1 MSDWRATLER
11 AATLSKDAVRH
22 LPGLVR
28 LLESVAAGRAT
39 VDDVRDELGTIVDR
53 RPGFVDALDA
63 ALRFGCH
70 DQPGFDAA
78 RAVLFELPRV
88 LDAIVAI
95 PPLGPEP
102 NTEGGAA
109 ATLARMHA
117 LERSGSGAKP
127 HSTFVCPRCR
137 SRRIKTQ
144 HTDAF
149 ERREMEVR
157 CAECG
162 NYGAWT
168 EGDAE
173 EAEWHPMLAFA
184 SSTTRST
191 KLTDTFIE
199 YLKTGAARPHEL
211 AATLRA
217 AVIQLEGTLL
227 ERSGWQAGIDGWRRI
242 FVGRKPPSDA
252 VPGDAWLDS
261 VEVMPMVLVEAPTY
275 RADSPTRLVWLAI
288 RPVMRWQFRA
298 FAAVAPIVGR
308 TVQVEL
314 PIKPLDSARLVGDE
328 LAPITSITEGE
339 AGLYALWFGKAP
351 GTRNAWRGA
360 TQVLG
365 DRAAS
370 LWTPGLREWTCER
383 CSFDEGLRVR
393 IGPDDVE
400 LNADDDYIAMMRE
413 DAELR
418 TLVGEA
424 AHEPTTGMRTAVG
437 TTLTDVVSYTFCDFE
452 SITLDCVYPR

>member
-11 AATLSKDAVRH
+11 AATLSSDAIRH
-22 LPGLVR
+22 LPALIR

-39 VDDVRDELGTIVDR
+39 VDDVCNELGTIVER
-53 RPGFVDALDA
+53 RPGFVEALDA
-63 ALRFGCH
+63 ALRSSRRDH
-70 DQPGFDAA
+70 PGLDAA

-88 LDAIVAI
+88 LDAIVSI
-95 PPLGPEP
+95 PPLGREP
-102 NTEGGAA
+102 DTEGGAA

-117 LERSGSGAKP
+117 REHSGSDARLHP
-127 HSTFVCPRCR
+127 TFACPRCG
-137 SRRIKTQ
+137 SRRIETQ

-149 ERREMEVR
+149 ERREIETR

-173 EAEWHPMLAFA
+173 EAAWHPMLAFA
-184 SSTTRST
+184 SSTSRST
-191 KLTDTFIE
+191 VLTDRLIE
-199 YLKTGAARPHEL
+199 YLRAGAVRPREL
-211 AATLRA
+211 AAALRA
-217 AVIQLEGTLL
+217 AGARHEGALL
-227 ERSGWQAGIDGWRRI
+227 EREGWQAGDGWQRV
-242 FVGRKPPSDA
+242 FVGRRP
-252 VPGDAWLDS
+252 PGDATPGDVWLDS

-275 RADSPTRLVWLAI
+275 RDDSPTRPVWLAI

-298 FAAVAPIVGR
+298 FAAAAPIVGR

-314 PIKPLDSARLVGDE
+314 PIKPLDPARLAGDE

-339 AGLYALWFGKAP
+339 AELYALWFGKVP
-351 GTRNAWRGA
+351 GMRYAWRGA
-360 TQVLG
+360 PQALG

-370 LWTPGLREWTCER
+370 LWMPGLREWTGER

-393 IGPDDVE
+393 IGPDDVD
-400 LNADDDYIAMMRE
+400 LDPDDDYIAMVRE

-424 AHEPTTGMRTAVG
+424 AHEPTTGMRTAIG
-437 TTLTDVVSYTFCDFE
+437 TTLIDVVSDTFRDFE
-452 SITLDCVYPR
+452 SITLDHVYPR